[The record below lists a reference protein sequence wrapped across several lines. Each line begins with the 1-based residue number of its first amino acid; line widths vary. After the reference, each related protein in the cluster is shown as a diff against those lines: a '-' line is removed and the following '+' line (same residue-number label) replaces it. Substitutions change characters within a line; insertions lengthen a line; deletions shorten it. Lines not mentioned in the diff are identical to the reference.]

1 VSPARRVGAGMLA
14 AAVLTGG
21 CARPPLAPVAPRAS
35 APSTL
40 RDAAPPSLLVG
51 AAVNS
56 AMAAGRDTL
65 GAAIARTQFNAVTPE
80 NVLKWD
86 TVHPRPGV
94 FDFERAD
101 QLVGFAERNGMA
113 VVGHVLVWHNQTP
126 RWVFQDSTG
135 HAVGRDTLLDR
146 MREHIQAVVGRYRG
160 RILGWDV
167 VNEAV
172 DEDGS
177 LRRTPWL
184 TIIGEDYIAR
194 AFEMAHQADPNA
206 ELYYNDYS
214 LENAPKREGAL
225 ALVRRL
231 MAAGVPIT
239 GVGIQGHDHLDWPT
253 AAQEDSTIGAFA
265 ALGLK
270 VPITELDIDVLPRP
284 TPRTGAEIAD
294 TARWRAG
301 LDPYTAGLPDSVQ
314 RALAERYADLFALFL
329 RYPWVVSRVTLWG
342 VTDRTSW
349 KNDWPLRGRTNYPL
363 LFDRSGRP
371 KPAFDAVLRV
381 LQRAAASP

>member
-1 VSPARRVGAGMLA
+1 VSAARRAGAWVLA
-14 AAVLTGG
+14 AAVLAGG
-21 CARPPLAPVAPRAS
+21 CARPPLAPVAP
-35 APSTL
+35 APATL
-40 RDAAPPSLLVG
+40 RAAAGSALLIG
-51 AAVNS
+51 AAVNTDMVS
-56 AMAAGRDTL
+56 GRDTI
-65 GAAIARTQFNAVTPE
+65 GAALVRTQFNSVTPE

-86 TVHPRPGV
+86 TVHPRQGV
-94 FDFERAD
+94 FDFARSD
-101 QLVGFAERNGMA
+101 QVVSFAERNGMA
-113 VVGHVLVWHNQTP
+113 VIGHVLVWHNQTP
-126 RWVFQDSTG
+126 RWVFQDSAG
-135 HAVGRDTLLDR
+135 RPVSRDTLLNR
-146 MREHIQAVVGRYRG
+146 LREHIQTVMGRYRG
-160 RILGWDV
+160 RITGWDV

-184 TIIGEDYIAR
+184 TIIGDDYVAR
-194 AFEMAHQADPNA
+194 AFEMAHEADPNA

-214 LENAPKREGAL
+214 LENAPKRQGAI

-253 AAQEDSTIGAFA
+253 LPQEDSTIGAFA

-284 TPRTGAEIAD
+284 TPRVGAEVTD
-294 TARWRAG
+294 TARWRAE
-301 LDPYTAGLPDSVQ
+301 LNPYTAGLPDSVQ
-314 RALAERYADLFALFL
+314 QALARRYGDLFGLFL
-329 RYPWVVSRVTLWG
+329 RYPWIVSRVTLWG

-349 KNDWPLRGRTNYPL
+349 KNDWPVRGRTNYPL
-363 LFDRSGRP
+363 LFDRDGRP

-381 LQRAAASP
+381 LQRAVASP